1 MGCLLPLGQDIT
13 RARST
18 NIRARYLITVRAAE
32 KVMVDLM
39 YRTATSDDV
48 EDIAR
53 LVNSAYR
60 PSTGDEGWTHESL
73 LLGGQRTNPRQIGE
87 AIGLARIILALD
99 HGRVVGCVQVDVKG
113 REAHIGML
121 AVAPG
126 MQAKGIGNS
135 LLVRAEAWASAVP
148 GVEEFVLVV
157 VSARR
162 ELVQYYTRRG
172 YAEAGKR
179 VPYPVG
185 AGVGEPLTGTLDLT
199 VLRKCSNTPLQPTS
213 GRDAAFLG

>member
-1 MGCLLPLGQDIT
+1 
-13 RARST
+13 
-18 NIRARYLITVRAAE
+18 
-32 KVMVDLM
+32 MVDLV
-39 YRTATSDDV
+39 YRTATPGDV

-73 LLGGQRTNPRQIGE
+73 LLGGQRTNPMQIG
-87 AIGLARIILALD
+87 AAMGLARIILALD
-99 HGRVVGCVQVDVKG
+99 DGRIVGCVQVDVKG

-135 LLVRAEAWASAVP
+135 LLVRAEAWASTVP
-148 GVEEFVLVV
+148 GVEVFVLVV

-162 ELVQYYTRRG
+162 ELVQYYLRRG
-172 YAEAGKR
+172 YAEAGNR
-179 VPYPVG
+179 LPYPVD
-185 AGVGEPLTGTLDLT
+185 AGVGDPLHAALDLT
-199 VLRKCSNTPLQPTS
+199 VLRKCSNTRLQPTS
-213 GRDAAFLG
+213 GPDAAFPG